1 MTTSNDHP
9 LDTVLVEVGEF
20 GKFQFFSFTLICLGI
35 VLHSGVNVAFA
46 FTAMDLNYRCFIP
59 NCDSETIQDFNPSW
73 LTNVVPYKDSDT
85 PSKCEKYVVVQP
97 SNVTNSISCSE
108 LSFNRSL
115 TETCSSYVFETE
127 EKSILQDFDLYCD
140 NKVWMLTLVGTIN
153 TFGVFF
159 GVSISGVLSDRFG
172 RKNVLVAGLVF
183 CSICGIIRAFVNS
196 YLLFLLFEF
205 LDAAFG
211 SGAYPISFIL
221 AVELV
226 GPSKRVFTGTLI
238 CSSFAIGE
246 ILTAS
251 VAWAVQSWRPLIL
264 ILYSPILLTVFYY
277 WLIPESVRWLLSQK
291 RYDDAK
297 AILRKAATV
306 NGRTISDETLE
317 KLCEASEANNSNSK
331 NEKVSKKLLYEF
343 FKSKTLTL
351 RLLNCCFCWIT
362 CAFSFYGLT
371 LNSVSLAGNSYVD
384 FMLSAIVEIPAYL
397 AVYLLVDRLGRRF
410 SLCSSFF
417 ITGISCLGVVFIPS
431 SLYSLQL
438 PVYLLGKFGSTAAF
452 AVSYVV
458 TSELFPTPLR
468 SSLVTTSSMV
478 GRVGN
483 VLAPQAPLLAQI
495 WSPLP
500 LTLFA
505 VFGFASSITSIFF
518 PETLYTK
525 LPDTIHEA
533 ELLGKKQKANQ

>member
-159 GVSISGVLSDRFG
+159 GVSISGVLSDRYTVQQQN
-172 RKNVLVAGLVF
+172 R
-183 CSICGIIRAFVNS
+183 SIHGVIIAKSDRF
-196 YLLFLLFEF
+196 
-205 LDAAFG
+205 
-211 SGAYPISFIL
+211 
-221 AVELV
+221 
-226 GPSKRVFTGTLI
+226 
-238 CSSFAIGE
+238 
-246 ILTAS
+246 
-251 VAWAVQSWRPLIL
+251 RPLIL